1 MIDNGRSLLIEWPV
15 SIYNQSNHTMAK
27 IQNEKNYWCY
37 TGSCYLLE
45 FVLPGWMINE
55 IAHPGPNDADVERN
69 AKTEI
74 VQKAFSDFSDDQIR
88 QTYNEACYEDNNPNA
103 DRQEMIEYLLW
114 DAVWNIVDEQ
124 EENIQEGEL
133 HE

>member
-1 MIDNGRSLLIEWPV
+1 
-15 SIYNQSNHTMAK
+15 MAK

-74 VQKAFSDFSDDQIR
+74 VQKAFSDFSDEQIR

-124 EENIQEGEL
+124 EENIQDGEL